1 MSQYLA
7 GMTIGLTPMFSS
19 LQLQNYAGNFAVSIL
34 LESVA
39 FCWAYFVITNHPR
52 KEEGTITRKE
62 EETVTMKEIGTVAM
76 LQLSTDTTIIDSSVQ
91 NLVVPPSQESHLEK
105 LKELLSW
112 KHISS
117 LWRTCLKK
125 RPDNMRLTI
134 WLLMLAVNLTFLPSY
149 GRATVSYPLVQKLFK
164 WDAVQISKVQTITG
178 IIQILGMMLF
188 IPVVFKVL
196 RLRDLQTS
204 ILGCG
209 ISMIGDLL
217 LGFVV
222 NPYVYYTNSFLVSFS
237 QAIPSG
243 MQTYL
248 SAVLPKNEVSQIFGI
263 AIMTQGVCRCFAT
276 VLFAYLFKSTI
287 ENNPTFVY
295 HFMAI
300 LTFICLVIIGYVE
313 LKRRRVPSNVLEK
326 SRA

>member
-1 MSQYLA
+1 
-7 GMTIGLTPMFSS
+7 MFSS

-52 KEEGTITRKE
+52 KEEGTVAMKE
-62 EETVTMKEIGTVAM
+62 EGTVSMKEKGTVKM
-76 LQLSTDTTIIDSSVQ
+76 LQLSTDTTIDSSVQ
-91 NLVVPPSQESHLEK
+91 NLVVPPSQESHLDK

-149 GRATVSYPLVQKLFK
+149 GRTTVSYPLVQKLFK
-164 WDAVQISKVQTITG
+164 WDAVQISRVQTITG
-178 IIQILGMMLF
+178 ITQILGMMLF

-209 ISMIGDLL
+209 ISIIGDLL

-248 SAVLPKNEVSQIFGI
+248 SKVLPKNEVSQIFGI
-263 AIMTQGVCRCFAT
+263 AVMTQGVCRCFAT
-276 VLFAYLFKSTI
+276 VLFAYLFRSTI
-287 ENNPTFVY
+287 ENYPTFVY

-300 LTFICLVIIGYVE
+300 LTFVCLAIIVYVE
-313 LKRRRVPSNVLEK
+313 VRRRHVVQK
-326 SRA
+326 SRV